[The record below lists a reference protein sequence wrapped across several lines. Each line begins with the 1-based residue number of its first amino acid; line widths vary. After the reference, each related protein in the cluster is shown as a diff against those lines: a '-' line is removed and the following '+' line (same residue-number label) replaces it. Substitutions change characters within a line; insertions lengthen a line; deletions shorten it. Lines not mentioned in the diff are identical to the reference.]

1 MTKRP
6 NSRDQGLKELK
17 DGIRNF
23 FIGLPKWLQIL
34 IISLLLIFV
43 YENSYSVYGSCDLPS
58 LVGWITGWD
67 TTRCS

>member
-34 IISLLLIFV
+34 IILILTIFV
-43 YENSYSVYGSCDLPS
+43 WEISYPVHRSCDLPS